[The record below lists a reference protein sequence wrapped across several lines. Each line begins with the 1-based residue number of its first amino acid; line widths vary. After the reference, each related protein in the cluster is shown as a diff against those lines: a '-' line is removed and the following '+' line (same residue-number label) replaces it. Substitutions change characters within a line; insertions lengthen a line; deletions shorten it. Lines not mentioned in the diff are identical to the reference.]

1 MVKVYRRFKET
12 FFSVIMVTS
21 LLMEAAGSAE
31 TLAELYQILRRN
43 ISDHNNILSDR
54 HVSHYRSDYAW

>member
-1 MVKVYRRFKET
+1 
-12 FFSVIMVTS
+12 MVTS